1 MEGTIVEF
9 NKNTKK
15 KIHEIG
21 KVKKSDD
28 LCENCSLA
36 IDLVYARL
44 NVRAPFLNL
53 TVARL

>member
-21 KVKKSDD
+21 EVKKSDD

-36 IDLVYARL
+36 IDFNSVG
-44 NVRAPFLNL
+44 
-53 TVARL
+53 